1 MTLSFPNPTR
11 AYDEARGLIRFI
23 GHDGLNQV
31 LFLLPVA
38 VFDRA
43 GAPGRLRECDYLL
56 AFDRLRERILTTAKK
71 AYQSRRRQTVE
82 LDLRAFGSS
91 LQSAT

>member
-11 AYDEARGLIRFI
+11 TYDETRSLIRFI
-23 GHDGLNQV
+23 GHDGLNQI

-38 VFDRA
+38 VFDRE
-43 GAPGRLRECDYLL
+43 GVPGRRKEHDYLL
-56 AFDRLRERILTTAKK
+56 AFDRLRDRILTTARQ
-71 AYQSRRRQTVE
+71 AYQSRRRHTIE
-82 LDLRAFGSS
+82 LDLSEFGSA

>member
-11 AYDEARGLIRFI
+11 TYDETRGLIRFV

-38 VFDRA
+38 LFDRE
-43 GAPGRLRECDYLL
+43 GATSRRKERDYLL
-56 AFDRLRERILTTAKK
+56 AFDRLRERILTTARQ
-71 AYQSRRRQTVE
+71 AYQSRRRHTIE
-82 LDLRAFGSS
+82 LDLSAFGSPLLS
-91 LQSAT
+91 TT

>member
-11 AYDEARGLIRFI
+11 AYDETRGLIRFI

-38 VFDRA
+38 LFE
-43 GAPGRLRECDYLL
+43 REGSTTTRKERDYLL
-56 AFDRLRERILTTAKK
+56 AFDRLRDRILTTARQ
-71 AYQSRRRQTVE
+71 AYQSRRRQTIE

-91 LQSAT
+91 LQSAA

>member
-11 AYDEARGLIRFI
+11 AYDETRGLIRFI

-31 LFLLPVA
+31 LFLLPVG

-43 GAPGRLRECDYLL
+43 GTSNRRERDYLL
-56 AFDRLRERILTTAKK
+56 AFDRLRERILAAAQR
-71 AYQSRRRQTVE
+71 AYQSRRRHTIE
-82 LDLRAFGSS
+82 LDLDTFGSS
-91 LQSAT
+91 LQSA

>member
-11 AYDEARGLIRFI
+11 AYDETRGLIRFI

-38 VFDRA
+38 AFDRD
-43 GAPGRLRECDYLL
+43 GVSGRRKEGDYLL
-56 AFDRLRERILTTAKK
+56 AFDRLRERILTTARA
-71 AYQSRRRQTVE
+71 AYQSRRRHTIE
-82 LDLRAFGSS
+82 LDLSAFGSS

>member
-1 MTLSFPNPTR
+1 MTLSFPNSTR
-11 AYDEARGLIRFI
+11 AYDEARGFIRFI

-38 VFDRA
+38 LFDRE
-43 GAPGRLRECDYLL
+43 GVTSRRKERDYLL
-56 AFDRLRERILTTAKK
+56 AFDRLRERILTTAKQ
-71 AYQSRRRQTVE
+71 AYQSRRRKTIK
-82 LDLRAFGSS
+82 LDLSAFGSS

>member
-11 AYDEARGLIRFI
+11 AYDETRGQIRFI

-38 VFDRA
+38 AFDRA
-43 GAPGRLRECDYLL
+43 GTSSRKERDYLL
-56 AFDRLRERILTTAKK
+56 AFDRWRERILNAARA
-71 AYQSRRRQTVE
+71 AYQSRHRHTIE
-82 LDLRAFGSS
+82 LDISTFGSS
-91 LQSAT
+91 LQST

>member
-1 MTLSFPNPTR
+1 MTLAFPNPTR
-11 AYDEARGLIRFI
+11 AYDETRGLIRFI

-43 GAPGRLRECDYLL
+43 GTSSRKERDYLL
-56 AFDRLRERILTTAKK
+56 AFDRLRERILAAARD
-71 AYQSRRRQTVE
+71 AYQSRRRHTIE
-82 LDLRAFGSS
+82 LDLDAFGSS
-91 LQSAT
+91 LQSA

>member
-11 AYDEARGLIRFI
+11 AYDEARGFIRFI

-38 VFDRA
+38 LFDRE
-43 GAPGRLRECDYLL
+43 GATSRRKERDYLL

-71 AYQSRRRQTVE
+71 ADQSRRRKTIE
-82 LDLRAFGSS
+82 LDLSAFGSS

>member
-11 AYDEARGLIRFI
+11 TYDETRGLIRFI

-38 VFDRA
+38 VFDRE
-43 GAPGRLRECDYLL
+43 GAPGRRKERDYLL
-56 AFDRLRERILTTAKK
+56 AFDRLRERILTTARQ
-71 AYQSRRRQTVE
+71 AYQSRRRQTIE
-82 LDLRAFGSS
+82 LDLSAFGSS